1 MRRVLLAIGV
11 CAVMG
16 LAGGIGYA
24 ALTQPPFTAK
34 ALVLLRPGAAM
45 PGLAQAGVQRVTST
59 IVSISAQGETAAQAV
74 SADAAAVRSYLAS
87 ARASRAQLLDE
98 VAIVPHQG
106 GRAASVRRARRSRG
120 RAGGCPWRSKRPNH
134 RPRQASL
141 GPGCPGRSRPA

>member
-106 GRAASVRRARRSRG
+106 GRLPAFAALGALVGALAGALGAASARTTDRVR
-120 RAGGCPWRSKRPNH
+120 
-134 RPRQASL
+134 L
-141 GPGCPGRSRPA
+141 L